1 MQFKTGVQFGKTGLS
16 FDTQMRNVVS
26 TPMFV
31 IGYGWIGGKGTAED
45 AFKFIYDDITGAGK
59 SFNTQT
65 FIERVSK
72 GIKLGYLDESIEAQE
87 MLSVIK
93 KLNENPRAIDKI
105 YDRCFKY

>member
-59 SFNTQT
+59 TFNTQT
-65 FIERVSK
+65 FIRKST
-72 GIKLGYLDESIEAQE
+72 
-87 MLSVIK
+87 
-93 KLNENPRAIDKI
+93 
-105 YDRCFKY
+105 